1 MDPIEMNQTE
11 LIERLLSMTREIE
24 QAASL
29 ADWPE
34 AARLTEARSPL
45 LMSLS
50 ADQEPAALEMIR
62 RIQAI
67 DDALLADAETT
78 QNELNIEFEA
88 AIGRTKAV
96 GEYQRIARL

>member
-1 MDPIEMNQTE
+1 MNQTE

-24 QAASL
+24 HAASL

-34 AARLTEARSPL
+34 AARLTEERSPL

-67 DDALLADAETT
+67 DEALLADAETT
-78 QNELNIEFEA
+78 QNELHVEFEA
-88 AIGRTKAV
+88 AMGRTKAA

>member
-1 MDPIEMNQTE
+1 MDPIEMNQTK

-50 ADQEPAALEMIR
+50 ADQEPAALEMVR
-62 RIQAI
+62 RIQEI
-67 DDALLADAETT
+67 DAALLADAETT
-78 QNELNIEFEA
+78 QSELHTEFEA
-88 AIGRTKAV
+88 AIGRTKAA

>member
-1 MDPIEMNQTE
+1 MDPIEMNQSE
-11 LIERLLSMTREIE
+11 LVELLLSMTREIE

-67 DDALLADAETT
+67 DEALLNDAATT
-78 QNELNIEFEA
+78 QNELHVEFEV
-88 AIGRTKAV
+88 AIGRTKAA
-96 GEYQRIARL
+96 GEYQRIARM

>member
-11 LIERLLSMTREIE
+11 LIKRLLSMTREIE
-24 QAASL
+24 HAASL

-50 ADQEPAALEMIR
+50 TEQEPAALDMIR

-67 DDALLADAETT
+67 DAALLANAETT
-78 QNELNIEFEA
+78 QNELHTEFEA
-88 AIGRTKAV
+88 AMGRTKAA
-96 GEYQRIARL
+96 GEYQRVARL

>member
-50 ADQEPAALEMIR
+50 ADQEPAALEMVR
-62 RIQAI
+62 RIQEI
-67 DDALLADAETT
+67 DEALLADAETT
-78 QNELNIEFEA
+78 QNELHIEFEA
-88 AIGRTKAV
+88 AIGRTKAA

>member
-1 MDPIEMNQTE
+1 MNQTE
-11 LIERLLSMTREIE
+11 LIERLLSITREIE

-34 AARLTEARSPL
+34 AARLTDARSPL

-67 DDALLADAETT
+67 DEALIADAATT
-78 QNELNIEFEA
+78 QDELHIEFEA
-88 AIGRTKAV
+88 AMGRTKAA

>member
-1 MDPIEMNQTE
+1 MNQTE

-24 QAASL
+24 HAASL

-34 AARLTEARSPL
+34 AARLTEERSPL

-67 DDALLADAETT
+67 DEALLADAETT
-78 QNELNIEFEA
+78 QNELHIEFEA
-88 AIGRTKAV
+88 AMGRTRAA

>member
-1 MDPIEMNQTE
+1 MNATEMTQTE
-11 LIERLLSMTREIE
+11 LVERLLSMTHAIE

-45 LMSLS
+45 LMSLT
-50 ADQEPAALEMIR
+50 ANQEPAALDMIR

-67 DDALLADAETT
+67 DEALLADAQTT
-78 QNELNIEFEA
+78 QNELHIEFEV
-88 AIGRTKAV
+88 AIGRTRAA
-96 GEYQRIARL
+96 GEYQRVARL

>member
-1 MDPIEMNQTE
+1 MDLIEMNQTE

-50 ADQEPAALEMIR
+50 ADQEPAALEMIH
-62 RIQAI
+62 RIQTI

-78 QNELNIEFEA
+78 QNELHIEFEA
-88 AIGRTKAV
+88 AMGRTRAA
-96 GEYQRIARL
+96 GEYQRIARM

>member
-1 MDPIEMNQTE
+1 MDAHNMNQTE
-11 LIERLLSMTREIE
+11 LVERVLSITREIE

-50 ADQEPAALEMIR
+50 ADQEPVALDMIR

-67 DDALLADAETT
+67 DETLLADAQTT
-78 QNELNIEFEA
+78 QNELHIEFEA
-88 AIGRTKAV
+88 AIGRTKAA
-96 GEYQRIARL
+96 GEYQRIARI

>member
-1 MDPIEMNQTE
+1 MDQIEMNQSE
-11 LIERLLSMTREIE
+11 LVERLLSISREIE

-62 RIQAI
+62 RIQDI
-67 DDALLADAETT
+67 DAALLADAQTT
-78 QNELNIEFEA
+78 QNELHTEFEA
-88 AIGRTKAV
+88 AIGRTKAA
-96 GEYQRIARL
+96 GEYQRIARM

>member
-34 AARLTEARSPL
+34 AARLTEVRSPL

-67 DDALLADAETT
+67 DEALLADAQTT
-78 QNELNIEFEA
+78 QNELHVEFEA
-88 AIGRTKAV
+88 AMGRTKAA

>member
-1 MDPIEMNQTE
+1 MNQTE

-24 QAASL
+24 HAASL

-50 ADQEPAALEMIR
+50 AEQEPAALDMIR

-67 DDALLADAETT
+67 DAALLADAETT
-78 QNELNIEFEA
+78 QNELHTEFEA
-88 AIGRTKAV
+88 AMGRTKAA

>member
-1 MDPIEMNQTE
+1 MDPIEMNQSE
-11 LIERLLSMTREIE
+11 LVERLLSMTREIE
-24 QAASL
+24 HAASL

-67 DDALLADAETT
+67 DEALFADAETT
-78 QNELNIEFEA
+78 KNELHIEFEA
-88 AIGRTKAV
+88 AIGRTKAA
-96 GEYQRIARL
+96 GEYQRIARM

>member
-1 MDPIEMNQTE
+1 MNQTE
-11 LIERLLSMTREIE
+11 LIERLLSMTRKIE
-24 QAASL
+24 HAASL

-34 AARLTEARSPL
+34 AARLTEERSPL

-67 DDALLADAETT
+67 DEALLADAETT
-78 QNELNIEFEA
+78 QNELHVEFEA
-88 AIGRTKAV
+88 AMGRTKAA